1 MKLSYGLSID
11 ELNKNRSIPLVKQA
25 RSRQKEGAALA
36 ASQRPLGCFP
46 LPLALGHTPATA
58 GRLAGQATCQDYGA
72 AGGRSG
78 CAARGFARLP
88 AVDLTSGESQAIR
101 GVGSGRRPPSGFRPP
116 LLGFG
121 FRMSHGERGR
131 KTSAFE
137 TRSTTE
143 GRFPCLRLFAWAS
156 ACGA

>member
-1 MKLSYGLSID
+1 
-11 ELNKNRSIPLVKQA
+11 V
-25 RSRQKEGAALA
+25 A

-116 LLGFG
+116 LRFFIFIFNTFFKLFLKLTL
-121 FRMSHGERGR
+121 FFF
-131 KTSAFE
+131 KTNIFVRAN
-137 TRSTTE
+137 
-143 GRFPCLRLFAWAS
+143 
-156 ACGA
+156 